1 MATKKVTT
9 RSSKATKSSAA
20 ARTIDQRMSATIGQ
34 AARQAGLSPAQVT
47 AQQSATVGY
56 YLLIDFGFTSG
67 QPFVP
72 NSVQFYSSTG
82 TFLCHK
88 GVDNASLASLVP
100 ILNCPT
106 IRVTWNTTTQEAVHI
121 YGKKP

>member
-1 MATKKVTT
+1 MATKKRATT

-20 ARTIDQRMSATIGQ
+20 ARIMDKRMSASIGQ
-34 AARQAGLSPAQVT
+34 AARQAGLSA
-47 AQQSATVGY
+47 ALQQSATVGY

-72 NSVQFYSSTG
+72 NSVQFYSNTG